1 MPPDAAGWLQ
11 TPGLSACLSQEDPRE
26 FQTPVH
32 CLSDSFLGPQHS
44 TCTRGF
50 NYRLENL
57 GGEGRQRGRP
67 VRISLETSVHVRTA
81 HGVQFLPSLNEQALG
96 YGVIF
101 SSNFF
106 VQSLFGWTP
115 YRQLQMAALHTPL
128 RSFSSCRLLLLIL
141 LLHL

>member
-1 MPPDAAGWLQ
+1 MPPDTAGRLQ

-81 HGVQFLPSLNEQALG
+81 HGVQFLPSLNEQAVKTTNRRGKRVSKL
-96 YGVIF
+96 
-101 SSNFF
+101 NK
-106 VQSLFGWTP
+106 GWL
-115 YRQLQMAALHTPL
+115 RKKNQL
-128 RSFSSCRLLLLIL
+128 
-141 LLHL
+141 